1 MGRSS
6 ARNRRSDAIA
16 ALIATAGSV
25 RLRDL
30 VKELGVSE
38 MTLRRDAQFP
48 DAGFACLGGYVVSA
62 SAGGA
67 GAYDF
72 DHALRRQVDAK
83 RAAARQVLALLRPG
97 MRVFVDCGSTTTHL
111 ASLLTADAGIAV
123 ITHSLPVAE
132 LLVRRDNV
140 PVELLGGPA
149 RPETR
154 SMHPDPAVLPPGI
167 DLAVMTAS
175 GLAGGQARCAFA
187 HEIGVKRAVLSAA
200 ARVVL
205 LADASKLDQGGG
217 HGFAALSRFEAV
229 ATELGLVAPTTL
241 PAGRNS

>member
-30 VKELGVSE
+30 AQELGVSE

-132 LLVRRDNV
+132 LLVRR
-140 PVELLGGPA
+140 GGV
-149 RPETR
+149 T
-154 SMHPDPAVLPPGI
+154 
-167 DLAVMTAS
+167 LALIS
-175 GLAGGQARCAFA
+175 L
-187 HEIGVKRAVLSAA
+187 
-200 ARVVL
+200 VL
-205 LADASKLDQGGG
+205 LAS
-217 HGFAALSRFEAV
+217 GFQMMRVSNHLIDFIWGAFLILVVALNAWRQRRG
-229 ATELGLVAPTTL
+229 T
-241 PAGRNS
+241 R

>member
-6 ARNRRSDAIA
+6 ARNRRSNAIA

-30 VKELGVSE
+30 AQELGVSE

-83 RAAARQVLALLRPG
+83 RAAARQALALLRPG

-111 ASLLTADAGIAV
+111 ASLLTADTGIAV
-123 ITHSLPVAE
+123 ITHSLPVAK
-132 LLVRRDNV
+132 LLTGALAAIAGMLLSGRINAAKSDYGASYLLQAVLIAV
-140 PVELLGGPA
+140 LGGTNP
-149 RPETR
+149 
-154 SMHPDPAVLPPGI
+154 
-167 DLAVMTAS
+167 
-175 GLAGGQARCAFA
+175 AGGRGSVV
-187 HEIGVKRAVLSAA
+187 GVTLALISL
-200 ARVVL
+200 VL
-205 LADASKLDQGGG
+205 LAS
-217 HGFAALSRFEAV
+217 GFQMMRVSNHLIDFIWGAFLILVVALNAWRQRRG
-229 ATELGLVAPTTL
+229 T
-241 PAGRNS
+241 R

>member
-30 VKELGVSE
+30 AQELGVSE

-72 DHALRRQVDAK
+72 DHALRRQVNAK
-83 RAAARQVLALLRPG
+83 RAAARQVLALLRRV
-97 MRVFVDCGSTTTHL
+97 RVFVDCGSTTTHL

-132 LLVRRDNV
+132 LLT
-140 PVELLGGPA
+140 GA
-149 RPETR
+149 
-154 SMHPDPAVLPPGI
+154 
-167 DLAVMTAS
+167 LAAIAGML
-175 GLAGGQARCAFA
+175 LAGRINAMSRCCPSWARCC
-187 HEIGVKRAVLSAA
+187 GMRRST
-200 ARVVL
+200 
-205 LADASKLDQGGG
+205 GCG
-217 HGFAALSRFEAV
+217 
-229 ATELGLVAPTTL
+229 
-241 PAGRNS
+241 

>member
-30 VKELGVSE
+30 AQELGVSE

-97 MRVFVDCGSTTTHL
+97 AGLRRLRQHHDPSGEPADRRRRHCGH
-111 ASLLTADAGIAV
+111 
-123 ITHSLPVAE
+123 
-132 LLVRRDNV
+132 
-140 PVELLGGPA
+140 
-149 RPETR
+149 
-154 SMHPDPAVLPPGI
+154 HPFA
-167 DLAVMTAS
+167 
-175 GLAGGQARCAFA
+175 AGGQVADRRGGATLA
-187 HEIGVKRAVLSAA
+187 LISL
-200 ARVVL
+200 VL
-205 LADASKLDQGGG
+205 LAS
-217 HGFAALSRFEAV
+217 GFQMMRVSNHLIDFIWGAFLILVVALNAWRQRRG
-229 ATELGLVAPTTL
+229 T
-241 PAGRNS
+241 R

>member
-16 ALIATAGSV
+16 AQGH
-25 RLRDL
+25 
-30 VKELGVSE
+30 LGHAKL
-38 MTLRRDAQFP
+38 LRRDAQFP

-111 ASLLTADAGIAV
+111 ASLLTADTGIAV

-132 LLVRRDNV
+132 LLTGALAAIAGM
-140 PVELLGGPA
+140 LL
-149 RPETR
+149 
-154 SMHPDPAVLPPGI
+154 
-167 DLAVMTAS
+167 S
-175 GLAGGQARCAFA
+175 GRINAMSRCCPSWARCC
-187 HEIGVKRAVLSAA
+187 GMRRST
-200 ARVVL
+200 
-205 LADASKLDQGGG
+205 GCG
-217 HGFAALSRFEAV
+217 
-229 ATELGLVAPTTL
+229 
-241 PAGRNS
+241 